1 MWMDSGRVLQ
11 RALGC
16 ATPGKLQVTAVPC
29 SRPPLA
35 ACRADSCRAGKCRI
49 PMEPGLAAQLLAYFT
64 HWPERQTACGGC
76 GAAPLTQQTRA
87 LTWQRATGPG
97 RPPEAGGCR
106 VQPWS
111 CSGRGTEV
119 WAQPLLG
126 GAGATL
132 TDPPALLS
140 SCSLRTPSIRPPR
153 WPHQTLDAGQMRPG
167 GGLTVPPPARPGLRG
182 GALRARP
189 GAGRHTHT
197 CTRAHSH
204 SPGQGKRTGRGCQG
218 EVGWMRG

>member
-1 MWMDSGRVLQ
+1 MDSGHVLQ

-76 GAAPLTQQTRA
+76 GAAPLTQQTWA

-111 CSGRGTEV
+111 CSGCGTEV

-132 TDPPALLS
+132 TDPSALLS
-140 SCSLRTPSIRPPR
+140 SCSLLDPQHPASPLASP
-153 WPHQTLDAGQMRPG
+153 DAGRWTDEARGGVSLSLPLHALGSEEGLCGHGQVQGDTHTHAHVRTHTHQVRGRGRG
-167 GGLTVPPPARPGLRG
+167 GGTRG
-182 GALRARP
+182 RW
-189 GAGRHTHT
+189 AG
-197 CTRAHSH
+197 
-204 SPGQGKRTGRGCQG
+204 
-218 EVGWMRG
+218 